1 MLTISRDDIISTEI
15 IQYPKEDRFIKLPI
29 EKYLGLLN
37 IEPNGPQIA
46 MINAVNNPKYRFIAG
61 ALSRRTGKTTI
72 ANVIG
77 QLVTLVPKSNV
88 LIMSPNYSL
97 SQISFEEQR
106 KLIRAFDIEVEKDNS
121 KDRIIELT
129 NQSTIR
135 MGSVSQVDSCV
146 GRSYDLIIFDEAA
159 LTDDG
164 EDAFSVALRPTLDK
178 PWSKCIFIS
187 TPRGKNNWFAKYFYR
202 GFNPEFPAWASIH
215 ADWREN
221 PRVSE
226 ADINEARKA
235 VTKAQFEQE
244 YEASFTSFEGQIYRF
259 DSDTQVQ
266 DLSELDLTGMDT
278 IMGLDIGFK
287 DATVALVFAYDY
299 KSGTYYC
306 LEEYYEVEKTSDQ
319 HAAIVKRLEEKYNV
333 QAIFIDSQ
341 AQQTRYDWAYNHDI
355 ATINAN
361 KSVLDGIAYCQTII
375 ENNRLV
381 VDPRCSQFLATLDQY
396 RWDDNAALIKER
408 PKHDDYSHAA
418 DAMRYALYSYTTS
431 IASV

>member
-1 MLTISRDDIISTEI
+1 MLTISRPEISSSEITEF
-15 IQYPKEDRFIKLPI
+15 PTDSRFIKLPVD
-29 EKYLGLLN
+29 KYIALLN
-37 IEPNGPQIA
+37 IVPNGPQIA
-46 MINAVNNPKYRFIAG
+46 IVNAINNPQYRFIVG
-61 ALSRRTGKTTI
+61 AVSRRIGKTTI
-72 ANVIG
+72 ANIIG
-77 QLVTLVPKSNV
+77 QLVTLVPGSNV

-106 KLIRAFDIEVEKDNS
+106 KLLRAFDIEVAKDNS
-121 KDRIIELT
+121 KDRIIELS
-129 NQSTIR
+129 NHSTIR

-159 LTDDG
+159 LTSDG

-178 PWSKCIFIS
+178 PGSKCIFIS

-202 GFNPEFPAWASIH
+202 GFSEDFPAWASIH

-235 VTKAQFEQE
+235 VSKAQFEQE
-244 YEASFTSFEGQIYRF
+244 YEASFTSFEGQIYKF
-259 DSDTQVQ
+259 DSDTQSY
-266 DLSELDLTGMDT
+266 DLSELDIGRMDT
-278 IMGLDIGFK
+278 VIGLDIGFK
-287 DATVALVFAYDY
+287 DATVAIVFAFNYEDNVWY
-299 KSGTYYC
+299 A
-306 LEEYYEVEKTSDQ
+306 LDEYYETEKTTDQ
-319 HAAIVKRLEEKYNV
+319 HAKAVGALEEKYNV

-355 ATINAN
+355 ATLNAN
-361 KSVLDGIAYCQTII
+361 KSVLDGIAYCQSII

-381 VDPRCSQFLATLDQY
+381 VDPKCVNLLAALDQY
-396 RWDDNAALIKER
+396 RWDEGATLIKER

-431 IASV
+431 ISSV